1 MIKALLKRP
10 IGVTMSVVAVVV
22 LSIVA
27 AGYLPVSLMPAIDI
41 PQITVQV
48 SAPGLSVRE
57 VDNTLLKPLK
67 NQLLQV
73 TGLKNMTAEARADA
87 GTIYMDFEP
96 NSNIDLIFINVN
108 EKLDRAVAAL
118 PKEVER
124 PKVIKASVT
133 DIPAFYLNLS
143 LKSGAPREADKPREA
158 GIDFSELGQFAR
170 DVIAKRI
177 EQLPQTAMVDI
188 SGVVTPE
195 LLCIPDYRKLT
206 SMGAGIGLLENAI
219 QENNVSLGALSIKDG
234 QYRYSIHFDSRIVS
248 KEDIENIYINHNGR
262 IYRFRELCEIVE
274 RPAKRNGLVRSG
286 EESAV
291 TMAII
296 KQNDA
301 KMADLQEGIEA
312 LITDLEREHPGIRF
326 ELTRDQTRLLAYS
339 IGNLKSNLWLGAVLA
354 ALIIFLFMRDL
365 RSPVLIVI
373 TIPLSLLVTLLAFHV
388 LNISLNIISLSG
400 LILGTGMMV
409 DNSIIVIDNIFQK
422 WRPGTPLGEATGRA
436 VGEVFTPMLSSVL
449 TTCSVFLPL
458 IFLSGTAGALF
469 YDQAMAVTVALF
481 ASLLVSVSVLPV
493 YFYLMYR
500 RLQLGTGNRFI
511 TGFFTFDYYR
521 PYEAG
526 LKWVLRHGRPVLACF
541 VLLVPLTYFVYR
553 MVEKDRL
560 PRIAHDDAILTVDWN
575 SGISLEENDLR
586 VFRLLSRVDSLMLQS
601 TSMVG
606 VQQFLLSHTPEI
618 TPSES
623 VIYIK
628 TKDAAT
634 LAEVKRK
641 ISDYLASD
649 YPEARASFQVAGNIF
664 NMIFAEKGSP
674 LVVQLHSKDGQA
686 PTVGQVNRVVRKLEE
701 ALPGVRIPPAVTEQN
716 IRYIA
721 DVEAMAVH
729 GVTFNDIY
737 GKMKNIVSQNT
748 LFRIN
753 QGGYSVPVTTG
764 DTRAEASDI
773 LSGKVRNRDG
783 VEIPLSLVIRE
794 TKGEDFK
801 KLYSGNGGDYY
812 PIALGVPDGEVRQV
826 METVEKIVKEE
837 QDFFVTFTGEY
848 FSGRE
853 TVRELIVILLVAVSL
868 LYFIL
873 AAQFESVIQP
883 LIILS
888 EIVVD
893 LFFVLTGLWLCGESL
908 NIMSMI
914 GLVVMSGI
922 IINDSILKVDTI
934 NRLRK
939 GGMSLLR
946 AVFTGGHSR
955 LKPIIMT
962 SLTTILA
969 IAPFLNRV
977 DMGSDLQYPLSL
989 TLIIGMSVGTVV
1001 SLFFIPLLY
1010 YTIYRKHGSL

>member
-1 MIKALLKRP
+1 MIKELLKRP
-10 IGVTMSVVAVVV
+10 IGVTMSVVAIVV

-27 AGYLPVSLMPAIDI
+27 MGYLPVSLMPGIDI
-41 PQITVQV
+41 PQITIQV

-67 NQLLQV
+67 NQLSQV
-73 TGLKNMTAEARADA
+73 TGLKNITAEARADA
-87 GTIYMDFEP
+87 GSVYMDFEP
-96 NSNIDLIFINVN
+96 NSNIDIIFIDVN

-118 PKEVER
+118 PKDVER

-143 LKSGAPREADKPREA
+143 LKSGAPKEGDKPREA

-195 LLCIPDYRKLT
+195 LLCIPDYTKLT
-206 SMGAGIGLLENAI
+206 SMGVGISLLENAI
-219 QENNVSLGALSIKDG
+219 NNNNVSLGALSIKDG
-234 QYRYSIHFDSRIVS
+234 QYRYSIHFDSRITS
-248 KEDIENIYINHNGR
+248 KKDIENIYINHNGR
-262 IYRFRELCEIVE
+262 IYQFKELCKIIE

-286 EESAV
+286 DDPAV
-291 TMAII
+291 SLAII

-301 KMADLQEGIEA
+301 KMADLQESIA
-312 LITDLEREHPGIRF
+312 TLITDLEKEHPNIRF
-326 ELTRDQTRLLAYS
+326 ELTRDQTKLLSYS
-339 IGNLKSNLWLGAVLA
+339 INNLNSNLLIGAVLA
-354 ALIIFLFMRDL
+354 ALIIFLFMKDL

-373 TIPLSLLVTLLAFHV
+373 TIPLSLIVTLLVFHV
-388 LNISLNIISLSG
+388 LDISLNIISLSG

-422 WRPGTPLGEATGRA
+422 WRSDVRLDDAIAKA

-481 ASLLVSVSVLPV
+481 ASLLVSVVVLPV

-500 RLQLGTGNRFI
+500 HLSSRMENRFI
-511 TGFFTFDYYR
+511 AKFFTFNYYR
-521 PYEAG
+521 PYEIG
-526 LKWVLRHGRPVLACF
+526 LKWTLRHGRLMITCF
-541 VLLVPLTYFVYR
+541 VLIIPLTYFVYQ
-553 MVEKDRL
+553 MVEKSRL
-560 PRIAHDDAILTVDWN
+560 PRISHDDTILTIDWN

-586 VFRLLSRVDSLMLQS
+586 VYRLLSQVDSLTLQT

-606 VQQFLLSHTPEI
+606 IQQFLMSHTKEI

-623 VIYIK
+623 VVYIK
-628 TKDAAT
+628 AKDAVV
-634 LAEVKRK
+634 LAQIERK
-641 ISDYLASD
+641 ISDYVVSN
-649 YPEARASFQVAGNIF
+649 YPKAQTSFEVSGNIF
-664 NMIFAEKGSP
+664 NMIFADKGSP
-674 LVVQLHSKDGQA
+674 LVAQLHGKEGLV
-686 PTVGQVNRVVRKLEE
+686 PTVEQVTRVVGKIAK
-701 ALPGVRIPPAVTEQN
+701 ALPDVQIPPAIMEQN

-721 DVEAMAVH
+721 DVEAMAIH
-729 GVTFNDIY
+729 EITFGDVY
-737 GKMKNIVSQNT
+737 GKMKNIISQNT

-753 QGGYSVPVTTG
+753 QGGNSVPVTTG
-764 DTRAEASDI
+764 DTQAEASDI
-773 LSGKVRNRDG
+773 LSGKVRNRNG
-783 VEIPLSLVIRE
+783 IEIPLSMIIRE

-801 KLYSGNGGDYY
+801 KLYSGSGGDYY
-812 PIALGVPDGEVRQV
+812 PIALDVEDRDVRRV
-826 METVEKIVKEE
+826 METVEEVVKEDE
-837 QDFFVTFTGEY
+837 DFFVTFTGEY
-848 FSGRE
+848 FSSRE
-853 TVRELIVILLVAVSL
+853 TIRELVVILLVAVSL

-893 LFFVLTGLWLCGESL
+893 IFFVLFGLWLFGESL

-939 GGMSLLR
+939 SGMSLLR

-989 TLIIGMSVGTVV
+989 SIIIGMSVGTVV
-1001 SLFFIPLLY
+1001 SLFFIPLIY
-1010 YTIYRKHGSL
+1010 YVIYRKR